1 MSPKHLKQ
9 AGCLPGKLPLPNIF
23 TTILLML
30 LLIGCQGKD
39 PTATETPP
47 ILSLPVVDVQRQDIP
62 VVVNIRGTVSASPN
76 MSAKLSPAVAGKLV
90 AVTVVPGQQV
100 AKGQIIAR
108 LDNRQSLDQVNQAI
122 AALRSAQAGVAQA
135 RTALKLAHKNLERSR
150 RLYNEALNPTQK
162 ATDPGIQGAR
172 GGVAQAQSNLTF
184 AQNNLQRQQKLFKEG
199 ITPKKDLIAAQNQI
213 ETAQAALNTAQAAV
227 QQVAPEKDVTAAQS
241 QLETTQAQL
250 AAAIAQEKQVNASR
264 EQAQTQLSFTDI
276 RSPIA
281 GVVANRFLNIG
292 DTTDPTIPVI
302 QVVNLSKV
310 IVNANISADKKANI
324 RVGQSAKILSLTD
337 GSYSSVVRAVS
348 PIVDPQSNTRNIQI
362 RVDNSGGRLKENQIV
377 TVSIITDIHQAAI
390 TVPQTALV
398 SDPENPNGRMV
409 YTVKAGK
416 LERKKVQIGIQQ
428 SDVLNGG
435 FASHVEIVSGLT
447 GNERVV
453 AKGAYGLADSTAIQ
467 EVKQ

>member
-1 MSPKHLKQ
+1 M
-9 AGCLPGKLPLPNIF
+9 PNIF

-47 ILSLPVVDVQRQDIP
+47 IVSLPVVDVQRQDIP

-76 MSAKLSPAVAGKLV
+76 MSAKVSPAVAGKLV
-90 AVTVVPGQQV
+90 AVTVVSGQQV
-100 AKGQIIAR
+100 TKGQIIAR
-108 LDNRQSLDQVNQAI
+108 LDNRQNLDQVNQVT

-135 RTALKLAHKNLERSR
+135 RTNLELAQKNFARSR

-172 GGVAQAQSNLTF
+172 GGVAQAQSNLIF
-184 AQNNLQRQQKLFKEG
+184 AQNNLQRQQQLFKEG

-213 ETAQAALNTAQAAV
+213 ETAQGALVTAQAAV
-227 QQVAPEKDVTAAQS
+227 QQVAPDKDVIAAQS
-241 QLETTQAQL
+241 QVETAKAQL
-250 AAAIAQEKQVNASR
+250 AAAIAQEKQANASR

-276 RSPIA
+276 RSPII
-281 GVVANRFLNIG
+281 GIVANRFLNNS
-292 DTTDPTIPVI
+292 DTTDPNTPVI

-310 IVNANISADKKANI
+310 MVNGNINADKKANI
-324 RVGQSAKILSLTD
+324 RVGQNAKILSLT
-337 GSYSSVVRAVS
+337 GSTYSGVVTAVS
-348 PIVDPQSNTRNIQI
+348 PIVDPQSNTWNIQI
-362 RVDNSGGRLKENQIV
+362 RVENSGGQLKENQIV
-377 TVSIITDIHQAAI
+377 TVSITTDIHKAAI

-398 SDPENPNGRMV
+398 PDPENPNGRMV

-428 SDVLNGG
+428 SDLLSGELLAAALRYRS
-435 FASHVEIVSGLT
+435 ASRIEIVSGLM
-447 GNERVV
+447 GDEKVV
-453 AKGAYGLADSTAIQ
+453 AKGAYGLADGTAIQ